1 MKSFFLLLFSFN
13 FIFLTSYSIS
23 IWNFDNLAINLLSS
37 STNYEYIIYKKE
49 DHGIEVIL
57 IKQIT
62 KIGNIISSKNFLTA
76 NSTKKEV
83 SFENIHSYYPNKLGA
98 TILICPK
105 GKFHPYDFMNDN
117 YITPPNFDLDDNWD
131 LRCYS
136 HKSGYF
142 FILYAHSGRENFYS
156 VYNNEYSKKEMFKTY
171 LYDYI
176 FEDGYITDNA
186 EYKIATVNSYYNM
199 ITLIYNIFILK
210 SDFEGRNTI
219 RRQDLIGEKGHS
231 QATFDGNN
239 YLYFYSYSNV
249 LDFTS
254 GYSTSSLI
262 ANEISNTYTLP
273 TNINQISPFSFSE
286 NALINEINFI
296 QGTGYVYYSITDK
309 GKNYFG
315 IIDIIQNKIL
325 YNINKEL
332 SSFIPISYNKIIAFN
347 DNTVYMLCLYKDD
360 NICTNSFA
368 ESSDI
373 IIIEDDI
380 KDSTNIVNANDN
392 KIKLMPEDIYIDKD
406 NCDLSKYIINQDRNE
421 CGSCGYFY
429 TNKIYKFINSNEC
442 IEIIPENAELYEQNL
457 NILKCK
463 RNYYLS
469 NNLCIF
475 AGCYETCETCIELS
489 NDINDQKC
497 LTCKN
502 GFILNNGNCIIITE
516 TTILTDEIKKKSG
529 TISNSISHSISNT
542 IDICLEDIKCKTYEN
557 NNCNCI
563 QCFDGYYVDNYK
575 CIKCKELCQDYEE
588 NTCICNNNTNEYLFY
603 GYYNELK
610 DEKIFLLKTNNLTDV
625 ENIILHK
632 VRDKIKNG
640 EINYQLIDNGNYFF
654 VEINNAKFMF
664 ANEKDNNKNILANID
679 LGECK
684 EKINENKNNSLYM
697 FYIQVSEEGMN
708 FPKTE
713 YEIYSKSEDSNI
725 EKIDL
730 EKCKD
735 IKISKE
741 VSINITN
748 ENIDKY
754 NSSSAY
760 YNDICYTT
768 TSETGTDITL
778 ADRRNEYIS
787 NYAICQDNCEFISY
801 DEDNGKAI
809 CSCSISTSFSSIS
822 DIKFDKDKIKSN
834 FINFKNIANI
844 NILKCYKVVFNKQ
857 ILKNIGCIIVSLIL
871 FFEII
876 SVFVFYGYEYN
887 LVKNK
892 IKVIMEAKEW
902 ENKQI
907 KLENNNTDK
916 NKRGSKKSL
925 KIIND
930 DKDKGNNIS
939 RKSKNEIQIFD
950 KRGSK
955 IKRKSTRKSK
965 FKNIQAPP
973 KSNSNNKIN
982 IKNKTSINDK
992 KTSAIF
998 IKNKSIN
1005 SF

>member
-1 MKSFFLLLFSFN
+1 M
-13 FIFLTSYSIS
+13 
-23 IWNFDNLAINLLSS
+23 
-37 STNYEYIIYKKE
+37 
-49 DHGIEVIL
+49 
-57 IKQIT
+57 
-62 KIGNIISSKNFLTA
+62 
-76 NSTKKEV
+76 
-83 SFENIHSYYPNKLGA
+83 
-98 TILICPK
+98 
-105 GKFHPYDFMNDN
+105 
-117 YITPPNFDLDDNWD
+117 
-131 LRCYS
+131 
-136 HKSGYF
+136 
-142 FILYAHSGRENFYS
+142 
-156 VYNNEYSKKEMFKTY
+156 
-171 LYDYI
+171 
-176 FEDGYITDNA
+176 
-186 EYKIATVNSYYNM
+186 
-199 ITLIYNIFILK
+199 
-210 SDFEGRNTI
+210 
-219 RRQDLIGEKGHS
+219 
-231 QATFDGNN
+231 
-239 YLYFYSYSNV
+239 
-249 LDFTS
+249 
-254 GYSTSSLI
+254 
-262 ANEISNTYTLP
+262 
-273 TNINQISPFSFSE
+273 
-286 NALINEINFI
+286 
-296 QGTGYVYYSITDK
+296 
-309 GKNYFG
+309 
-315 IIDIIQNKIL
+315 
-325 YNINKEL
+325 
-332 SSFIPISYNKIIAFN
+332 
-347 DNTVYMLCLYKDD
+347 
-360 NICTNSFA
+360 
-368 ESSDI
+368 
-373 IIIEDDI
+373 
-380 KDSTNIVNANDN
+380 
-392 KIKLMPEDIYIDKD
+392 
-406 NCDLSKYIINQDRNE
+406 
-421 CGSCGYFY
+421 
-429 TNKIYKFINSNEC
+429 
-442 IEIIPENAELYEQNL
+442 
-457 NILKCK
+457 
-463 RNYYLS
+463 
-469 NNLCIF
+469 
-475 AGCYETCETCIELS
+475 
-489 NDINDQKC
+489 
-497 LTCKN
+497 
-502 GFILNNGNCIIITE
+502 
-516 TTILTDEIKKKSG
+516 TDEIKKKSG

-542 IDICLEDIKCKTYEN
+542 IDICLEDIKCKTYAN

-625 ENIILHK
+625 ENTILHK

-664 ANEKDNNKNILANID
+664 ANEKDKNKNILANID

-907 KLENNNTDK
+907 KLENNNTAK

-1005 SF
+1005 SFEFLTLNNQYLNNEKKEEIYNKTLKHSDSELNLLSYNEALQSDKRTYCQYTSSLIKTRHLLIFSFCNNNDYNSLLIKINLFLITFTINLAVNALFFNDSTMHKIYEDEGKFNFLYQIPQILYSTLISSLLIIIIKVFALSEKNIIKIKNSKYEELIKVKNKEVNSINCKFILFFIVIIIFTGFFWYYVGCFCGVYKNTQIHLINDTLISFFVSLLYPFVIYLIPGIFRIPSLKSKEKKEDFLYNLSKIIQLIT